1 MDSFSSS
8 KLTDLISK
16 LNDESAMV
24 QYKSIGK
31 LYLQLKQMSSNETE
45 KRKAFNLIMDSIGTL
60 KSRTCRVT
68 LLNMLTQCC
77 QEGIVDLNWFVNSL
91 LSLINSNYEK
101 YVSARF
107 CFHCSSLSFSFKFNL
122 ARIKLVLFGYF
133 DQVNDSIP

>member
-1 MDSFSSS
+1 MDSFSNS

-16 LNDESAMV
+16 LNDESAMI
-24 QYKSIGK
+24 QLKSIGK

-45 KRKAFNLIMDSIGTL
+45 KRKTLNLIIDSIGTL

-77 QEGIVDLNWFVNSL
+77 QEGLVDLNLFVNSL

-101 YVSARF
+101 YVSALSLF
-107 CFHCSSLSFSFKFNL
+107 LFSSN
-122 ARIKLVLFGYF
+122 RR
-133 DQVNDSIP
+133 